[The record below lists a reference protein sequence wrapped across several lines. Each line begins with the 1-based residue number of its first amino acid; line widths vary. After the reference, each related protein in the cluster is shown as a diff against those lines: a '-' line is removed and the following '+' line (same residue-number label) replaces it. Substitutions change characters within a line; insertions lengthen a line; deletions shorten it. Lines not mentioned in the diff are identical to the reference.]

1 MKRLLAILLLLLFS
15 AMATAAEFNGH
26 EEDHQQLRQLLE
38 QASEAINRQDTVKLR
53 SLLATEFV
61 VTMVNQERM
70 TEAAQLDHF
79 FEQFFVGENAPLKG
93 ITVTPEA
100 DAPSRFVG
108 DDVAVVYGHSND
120 IYVLKTGGE
129 VMIPALWT
137 ATLVR
142 QEDDWKIRAF
152 HAGVNLLDNPV
163 LAAAQQTLWQM
174 AAAGAVAGALLMLL
188 LVRLLRKKR

>member
-1 MKRLLAILLLLLFS
+1 MKRLLIILLLLFS
-15 AMATAAEFNGH
+15 GSALAAESNGR

-61 VTMVNQERM
+61 LTMVNQERM

-79 FEQFFVGENAPLKG
+79 FEQFFVGENAPLKS
-93 ITVTPEA
+93 ISVTPEA

-108 DDVAVVYGHSND
+108 DDVAVAYGHSDD

-129 VMIPALWT
+129 IMIPALWT

-142 QEDDWKIRAF
+142 QEDGWKIRAF

-188 LVRLLRKKR
+188 LVRLLRRKR